1 MSKDIDRQMRHC
13 LPAEAGHVIVAR
25 MLATCTPA
33 PAEEEDVEDGTAT
46 LPDGYHAI
54 VDGGWGDL
62 PCRAIRRA
70 VGRGGSRRP
79 QSGRGGWKVAVG
91 R

>member
-25 MLATCTPA
+25 MLAACTPA
-33 PAEEEDVEDGTAT
+33 PAEEEDVKDGTAT
-46 LPDGYHAI
+46 PPDGYHAI

-70 VGRGGSRRP
+70 VGRRVAGAVL
-79 QSGRGGWKVAVG
+79 GRTRG
-91 R
+91 RNGTAGR